1 MTFLG
6 TSVAGSVRIGNAL
19 GAGDIKRAE
28 VASLLTIAAGGVISL
43 VIMTIFL
50 LFRNSLPLL
59 FTTDTEIV
67 EKAQRVFVIAAIFQ
81 VADSLNSSIQGI
93 FRGSG
98 RQMLGAIYNF
108 VGYFVIGIP
117 LEYLLGV
124 NLKFGV
130 EGLWSGLSVGLY
142 SVSLLC
148 TKIALSSDWETLAKA
163 TRERLRSNSQSES
176 ATSRLSQDEAIAVHH
191 SRAFAES

>member
-19 GAGDIKRAE
+19 GAGDVKRAE
-28 VASLLTIAAGGVISL
+28 VASLLTIAVGLVTSL
-43 VIMTIFL
+43 VIMTIFF

-59 FTTDTEIV
+59 FTTDAEIV
-67 EKAQRVFVIAAIFQ
+67 EKAQRIFVIAAIFQ

-98 RQMLGAIYNF
+98 RQMQGAIYNF

-124 NLKFGV
+124 QLKFGI
-130 EGLWSGLSVGLY
+130 EGLWSGLSIGLY
-142 SVSLLC
+142 SICLLC
-148 TKIALSSDWETLAKA
+148 TKIVLSSDWEALVEA
-163 TRERLRSNSQSES
+163 TRKRLRSNSRNES
-176 ATSRLSQDEAIAVHH
+176 DMSRLSQDEAIAVHH